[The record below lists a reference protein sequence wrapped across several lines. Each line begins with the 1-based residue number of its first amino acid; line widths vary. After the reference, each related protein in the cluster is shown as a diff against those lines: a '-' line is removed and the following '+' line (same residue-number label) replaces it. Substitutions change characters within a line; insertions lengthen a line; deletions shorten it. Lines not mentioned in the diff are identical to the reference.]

1 MTDIDITC
9 HIKYSL
15 FDEIAP
21 ADEDDDCYI
30 CVVGFSLFERS
41 SSWKLDRI
49 IFYFRF
55 GHGEGYRREKKGE
68 D

>member
-21 ADEDDDCYI
+21 ADEGDDCY
-30 CVVGFSLFERS
+30 V
-41 SSWKLDRI
+41 
-49 IFYFRF
+49 
-55 GHGEGYRREKKGE
+55 
-68 D
+68 